1 MSDIQSPTANAASDG
16 APASAPAAA
25 TSTAVGSG
33 VSNPHPTSNV
43 IVPVADAVLRWE
55 VQNNLYG
62 DVLPI
67 IPSAS
72 TVLHGNILYQL
83 KIKIIVR
90 QTSDGTPIVGKGVSI
105 KSNRSGDVI
114 RLSSSSTGP
123 DGTIMITLE
132 SRNSGELR
140 LSVDNPDISAQPLLI
155 TLKNAW
161 YEGTFLITGYNV
173 CNESDFGGQMTNG
186 IGLGDQH
193 RYDFLF
199 SASGVV
205 MQGTGMAL
213 NGRYVRFVSMTTMWH
228 LNSHGHRDHIQ
239 DPAQVTFAYTNTV
252 QGSFEP
258 VTENHSIA
266 VDRNVIPPRAHVNID
281 GVGDRYAD
289 DRGSAIVGRHIDN
302 FLGAGDSVVQ
312 AWLHGGVNGTQRRV
326 KYIKD

>member
-1 MSDIQSPTANAASDG
+1 MSDIQSPPAN
-16 APASAPAAA
+16 PASNGASAVSPNM
-25 TSTAVGSG
+25 TSSTAVGAG
-33 VSNPHPTSNV
+33 VSNPHPMSNV
-43 IVPVADAVLRWE
+43 TVRVADAVLRWE
-55 VQNNLYG
+55 VQNNLHG

-67 IPSAS
+67 IPSTSA
-72 TVLHGNILYQL
+72 VLHGNILYQL
-83 KIKIIVR
+83 KIKITVA
-90 QTSDGTPIVGKGVSI
+90 QTSDGTPVSGKAVLI
-105 KSNRSGDVI
+105 RSNRAGDVV
-114 RLSSSSTGP
+114 RLSSSSTAP
-123 DGTIMITLE
+123 DGTIMVTLE
-132 SRNSGELR
+132 SRTPGDLR
-140 LSVDNPDISAQPLLI
+140 LSVENPDISALPLSI
-155 TLKNAW
+155 ALKNAW

-186 IGLGDQH
+186 NGLGDQH

-213 NGRYVRFVSMTTMWH
+213 NGRYVRFVSMTTTWH

-239 DPAQVTFAYTNTV
+239 DPAQVAFAYTNTV
-252 QGSFEP
+252 QGSFGA

-266 VDRNVIPPRAHVNID
+266 VDKTVIPPRSHVNID

-302 FLGAGDSVVQ
+302 FLGAGASVVQ